1 MTSELI
7 LIDEFPNNLI
17 IMNENMYK
25 YIVENIAINHFLILF
40 TMSCT
45 LGLVCFGKKRQEI
58 RNKYIVIPSNDTEAV
73 KGEVVEKV

>member
-1 MTSELI
+1 MSSELI

-45 LGLVCFGKKRQEI
+45 LGLVCCGKKRQEI